1 MHASDRCR
9 VYLRRRIVA
18 GGVDMH
24 PFRIAFLC
32 PLLVMSAFIFACLVP
47 VQAVAQK
54 KTNDF
59 KVQITPFVGYRLGGT
74 FKDDDTE
81 EEYDLD
87 NNSSAGLIVNF
98 PAEANTEW
106 EIYYS
111 KQSTEIKTGD
121 LFLGTRLIDMDVEY
135 LHLGGTYLFDRSD
148 ESQPYFVATIGATR
162 MEPSGFDTSSETFF
176 SFAAGGG
183 YKYFPDKHLGFRL
196 DGRFIGTFIDS
207 ESNIFC
213 QSDRGG
219 TCVINTTGK
228 VLYQFE
234 MLAGVV
240 FRF

>member
-1 MHASDRCR
+1 MYS
-9 VYLRRRIVA
+9 
-18 GGVDMH
+18 
-24 PFRIAFLC
+24 FRSNFLC
-32 PLLVMSAFIFACLVP
+32 PALLVCALTFACLLP
-47 VQAVAQK
+47 AQAVAQK
-54 KTNDF
+54 TAKDF
-59 KVQITPFVGYRLGGT
+59 KVQITPFVGYRFGGT

-87 NNSSAGLIVNF
+87 DNSSAGLIINF
-98 PAEANTEW
+98 PSKANTEW

-121 LFLGTRLIDMDVEY
+121 LFLGTTVVDMDVEY
-135 LHLGGTYLFDRSD
+135 LHLGGTYLFERSG

-183 YKYFPDKHLGFRL
+183 YKYFPDKHFGLRL

-207 ESNIFC
+207 NSKIFC
-213 QSDRGG
+213 QSNQGG

-228 VLYQFE
+228 ILYQFE
-234 MLAGVV
+234 LQAGVV